1 MDFLRSDII
10 TNSPLV
16 SWTFP
21 VIRIWWVCCSF
32 TTAFF
37 LQIPCFVILSFVPSL
52 LRLQKWR
59 RSLTALIEALEPTY
73 YIEFPYIQGSMTSGG
88 SVPESLNSSNQ
99 ATPVKIIPPTPH
111 RKLRAKSQGGK
122 QWYFVITL
130 SVSYLIS
137 QFMEQQYFGRFNS
150 KTENQKLLS
159 SFSS

>member
-1 MDFLRSDII
+1 MAGVSRIKSSILGRKGGFLH
-10 TNSPLV
+10 
-16 SWTFP
+16 
-21 VIRIWWVCCSF
+21 
-32 TTAFF
+32 
-37 LQIPCFVILSFVPSL
+37 
-52 LRLQKWR
+52 
-59 RSLTALIEALEPTY
+59 TY
-73 YIEFPYIQGSMTSGG
+73 AMMESVQGSMTSGG